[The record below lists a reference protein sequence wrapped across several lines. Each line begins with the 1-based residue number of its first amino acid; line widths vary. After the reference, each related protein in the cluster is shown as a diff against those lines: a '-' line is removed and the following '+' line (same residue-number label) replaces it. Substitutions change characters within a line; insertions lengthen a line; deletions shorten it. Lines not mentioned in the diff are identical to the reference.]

1 MKKLIV
7 KIPIF
12 NSIVTILQSDNI
24 QEVDNYICSVHNCP
38 SDLTNLYTDD
48 IDGKVFITP
57 DNVCYIWIQSDSGV
71 LTLIHE
77 IGHAVYHLCGVM
89 VLKEKK
95 YFCIYKTISLNK

>member
-38 SDLTNLYTDD
+38 SDLTNFYTD
-48 IDGKVFITP
+48 GKTP
-57 DNVCYIWIQSDSGV
+57 DNVWIQSDSGG
-71 LTLIHE
+71 IN
-77 IGHAVYHLCGVM
+77 
-89 VLKEKK
+89 
-95 YFCIYKTISLNK
+95 FNS